1 MKQQTRS
8 SINSLEELKLH
19 QEATRLRIRDKEQQ
33 IRLKMQEMPGEL
45 FYSGMDSVIPNF
57 LTGKVSSMAL
67 SAGRGMIN
75 HFFVKKAIS
84 HGGPAI
90 LKLAKPS
97 GLLKKISSVVGAI
110 ARKRKK

>member
-1 MKQQTRS
+1 MKQQSRS

-33 IRLKMQEMPGEL
+33 IRLKIQEVPGEL
-45 FYSGMDSVIPNF
+45 FYSSMDSVIPNF

-110 ARKRKK
+110 ARRRKN